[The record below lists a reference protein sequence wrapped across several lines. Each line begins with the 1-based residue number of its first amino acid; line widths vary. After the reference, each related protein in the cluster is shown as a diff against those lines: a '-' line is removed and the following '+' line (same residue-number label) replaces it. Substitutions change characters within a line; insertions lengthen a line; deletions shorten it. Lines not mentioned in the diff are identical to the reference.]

1 VTAGLRPNVSAAGRL
16 LRGVGGA
23 LLMGLAVARPDAA
36 GDAVLA
42 YAAGGLALFT
52 GISGFCPLLA
62 LFRPA
67 RNRPR

>member
-1 VTAGLRPNVSAAGRL
+1 MTSWLRPNVSAAGRL
-16 LRGVGGA
+16 LRVTGGV

-36 GDAVLA
+36 GDPVLA

-52 GISGFCPLLA
+52 GISGFGPLLA